1 MKTSGELKHEFYEW
15 LDKNPDKRASDWL
28 RLKLAEHDK
37 GIIEMIDE
45 MIKES
50 KKRSPVTNNI
60 SYFTDKLT
68 DVAYCKS
75 LQELKQKILE
85 TKK

>member
-28 RLKLAEHDK
+28 RLKLAEHDRE
-37 GIIEMIDE
+37 IIALIDE
-45 MIKES
+45 IKLKIVGYHDEDE
-50 KKRSPVTNNI
+50 RQARWNV
-60 SYFTDKLT
+60 LT
-68 DVAYCKS
+68 
-75 LQELKQKILE
+75 ELKQKILE

>member
-28 RLKLAEHDK
+28 HLKLAEHNK
-37 GIIEMIDE
+37 EIIEMIDE
-45 MIKES
+45 MIANIDVHSVLME
-50 KKRSPVTNNI
+50 NNERKQ
-60 SYFTDKLT
+60 SYEIALT
-68 DVAYCKS
+68 
-75 LQELKQKILE
+75 ELKEKILE